1 MKKLLII
8 LTMLLLTGCGKEKT
22 MITYEEVKELD
33 DYVIVDVREY
43 AEYKKGHILDAV
55 LIPVETIDENV
66 ELDKDKTIIVYC
78 RSGNRSSEAASKLKD
93 LGYTVYDL
101 GSIDNWKG
109 NIVEE

>member
-1 MKKLLII
+1 MKKILLILI
-8 LTMLLLTGCGKEKT
+8 LLLTGCEKEKT
-22 MITYEEVKELD
+22 MITYEEIKKLD
-33 DYVIVDVREY
+33 NYIVVDVREY

-55 LIPVETIDENV
+55 LIPVGTIDENV
-66 ELDKDKTIIVYC
+66 ELDKNKTIIVYC
-78 RSGNRSSEAASKLKD
+78 RSGNRSNEAAKKLKE